1 MSEFLGKIAVAT
13 EDRPS
18 RSGYDDIRNPPQ
30 VRQIAAGEGWR
41 VSDVICTA
49 GPQDQPFEEQ
59 HSSSSIAIV
68 VAGTFQYRCS
78 AGRGLMTPGAFLLGN
93 AGEPFT
99 CGHEHGA
106 GDRCVSFSY
115 DPEFFDRASRESG
128 GSRRFNVPR
137 LPPIRPLAPLAA
149 TAATLLAGGEQ
160 IAWEQLAIQVAAQ
173 AMQVQAGIGAP
184 PSDAEPSSLARVTRV
199 VRIIEHEPDR
209 CADLSDLARI
219 ARLSPYH
226 FLRSFQRLTGT
237 TPHQYVVRMRLRRAS
252 IRLKLETT
260 RISDIALDC
269 GFGDISNFNR
279 AFRAEFGISPR
290 KYRCSVR

>member
-1 MSEFLGKIAVAT
+1 MSEFLAKIAVT
-13 EDRPS
+13 NEDRPS
-18 RSGYDDIRNPPQ
+18 RSGYDQTHNPPQ
-30 VRQIAAGEGWR
+30 VRQIAAGDGWN
-41 VSDVICTA
+41 VSNVICTA
-49 GPQDQPFEEQ
+49 GPRDQPFEEQ
-59 HSSSSIAIV
+59 HSNPSIAIV
-68 VAGTFQYRCS
+68 VGGTFQYRCP
-78 AGRGLMTPGAFLLGN
+78 AGRGLMMPGAFLLGN
-93 AGEPFT
+93 AGESFT

-115 DPEFFDRASRESG
+115 NPHFFDGLSREAG
-128 GSRRFNVPR
+128 GRTRFKVPR

-149 TAATLLAGGEQ
+149 TAATLLAGGDQ

-173 AMQVQAGIGAP
+173 AVQVEAGIDLP

-199 VRIIEHEPDR
+199 VRMIEHEPDM
-209 CADLSDLARI
+209 CADLSGLARI

-226 FLRSFQRLTGT
+226 FLRTFERLTGT

-252 IRLKLETT
+252 IRLRLETT
-260 RISDIALDC
+260 RISDLALDC

-290 KYRCSVR
+290 KYRYTTP